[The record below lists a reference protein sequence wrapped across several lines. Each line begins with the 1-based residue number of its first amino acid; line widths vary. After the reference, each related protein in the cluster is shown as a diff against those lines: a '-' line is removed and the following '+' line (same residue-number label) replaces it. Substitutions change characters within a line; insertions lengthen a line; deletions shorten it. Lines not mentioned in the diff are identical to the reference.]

1 MAGARGTMISSGMF
15 ETFRARAEAVSGEVH
30 RVASDAAAADFLA
43 GFLES
48 EGVADRP
55 GSRAVCAATPGLAGV
70 RPEQL
75 AAKIP
80 GLTLDVDRKSAAE
93 SRVGISAVDFG
104 LADTGTVVQ
113 DASSVPLRLVS
124 TLPEIHVALLRTGAI
139 LPDLEALLPR
149 LDPSRSPYLSFI
161 TGPSRTA
168 DIERVL
174 TIGVHGPVRLVV
186 LCVDG
191 PAAAA
196 EGAPS

>member
-1 MAGARGTMISSGMF
+1 MLFGVVYELFKS
-15 ETFRARAEAVSGEVH
+15 RAEAVSGEVH
-30 RVASDAAAADFLA
+30 RVASDAAAAEFLA

-55 GSRAVCAATPGLAGV
+55 GARAVCVATAGLAGI
-70 RPEQL
+70 RPEAL
-75 AAKIP
+75 AARIP

-113 DASSVPLRLVS
+113 DASSVPLRLAS

-139 LPDLEALLPR
+139 LPGLDELMPR
-149 LDPSRSPYLSFI
+149 LEPARSPYLSFI

-174 TIGVHGPVRLVV
+174 TIGVHGPVRLVIV
-186 LCVDG
+186 CVDES
-191 PAAAA
+191 PAAA